1 MKGRRKR
8 RKDEPTMSQDEGR
21 SRRKRRGTP
30 ETDDGETDLD
40 NNGRRRKR
48 TKSSKKSKSKVDEME
63 NFLEQFNAED
73 SEYLGNEEEQL
84 IEPVLE
90 PLVIRDEDDNYIDPL
105 SYRKVKEW

>member
-1 MKGRRKR
+1 
-8 RKDEPTMSQDEGR
+8 
-21 SRRKRRGTP
+21 
-30 ETDDGETDLD
+30 
-40 NNGRRRKR
+40 
-48 TKSSKKSKSKVDEME
+48 ME